1 MWLRDILPLDFPNFR
16 VLTWGY
22 ESDLQDNTAAS
33 SIADF
38 SRQLLTAVDTAR
50 AEDGSNVISP
60 SLNYVQATS
69 NRNRE
74 ETGH

>member
-22 ESDLQDNTAAS
+22 ESDLQDRTATS

-38 SRQLLTAVDTAR
+38 SRQLLTAVDIAR

-60 SLNYVQATS
+60 SWHYVQANS
-69 NRNRE
+69 DCNRE